1 MGGGVRVMNP
11 IATALA
17 GQIQG
22 WLTQGKP
29 LIVGLCGTQAS
40 GKSTACAQLAEHFSA
55 QGLTV
60 GVLSLDDLYLGRT
73 VRAGLAE
80 QVHPLFVTRGPPGTH
95 DTAIGIA
102 TLDAVK
108 AGRTVMLPRFDK
120 RADEPLSSREWP
132 LLDGPCDL
140 LLFEGWCV
148 GAAPVPAGLLAQ
160 PVNDLERMDDPDGI
174 WRQYWNAHLAGET
187 ADLFA
192 RIDRLAY
199 LRPPSFEVVHK
210 WRCEQ
215 EQRYQAQD
223 GVQRAAAAM
232 TDEQVARFIAHYERL
247 TRWIMEE
254 MPGRADVTIQLD
266 EARSPVSV
274 SERA

>member
-1 MGGGVRVMNP
+1 
-11 IATALA
+11 
-17 GQIQG
+17 
-22 WLTQGKP
+22 
-29 LIVGLCGTQAS
+29 
-40 GKSTACAQLAEHFSA
+40 
-55 QGLTV
+55 
-60 GVLSLDDLYLGRT
+60 
-73 VRAGLAE
+73 
-80 QVHPLFVTRGPPGTH
+80 
-95 DTAIGIA
+95 
-102 TLDAVK
+102 
-108 AGRTVMLPRFDK
+108 MLPRFDK

-148 GAAPVPAGLLAQ
+148 GAKPVPSDLIAQ
-160 PVNDLERMDDPDGI
+160 PVNNLERDDDPDSV
-174 WRQYWNAHLAGET
+174 WRSYWNAHLAGET
-187 ADLFA
+187 AELFA

-199 LRPPSFEVVHK
+199 LRPPSFDVVHK

-215 EQRYQAQD
+215 EHGYQAQD
-223 GVQRAAAAM
+223 GANRAAAAM

-247 TRWIMEE
+247 TRWMMEE

>member
-1 MGGGVRVMNP
+1 MNP

-17 GQIQG
+17 EPIER
-22 WLTQGKP
+22 WLTAGEP

-40 GKSTACAQLAEHFSA
+40 GKSTASAQLAEHFSG
-55 QGLTV
+55 QGLRV
-60 GVLSLDDLYLGRT
+60 GTLSLDDIYLGRT

-80 QVHPLFVTRGPPGTH
+80 QVHPLFATRGPPGTH

-108 AGRTVMLPRFDK
+108 AGRSVMLPRFDK

-132 LLDGPCDL
+132 LFDGPCDL

-148 GAAPVPAGLLAQ
+148 GAKPVPDDVLAQ
-160 PVNDLERMDDPDGI
+160 PVNNLERHDDPDGI
-174 WRQYWNAHLAGET
+174 WRCYWNAHLADET
-187 ADLFA
+187 AQLFA

-199 LRPPSFEVVHK
+199 LRPPSFEVVYK

-215 EQRYQAQD
+215 EHAYQVQD
-223 GVQRAAAAM
+223 GAQRAAAAM

-247 TRWIMEE
+247 TRWIMDE
-254 MPGRADVTIQLD
+254 MPRRADVTIQLD
-266 EARSPVSV
+266 EARFPVSV
-274 SERA
+274 SERV

>member
-1 MGGGVRVMNP
+1 MNP

-17 GQIQG
+17 AKIQG
-22 WLTQGKP
+22 WLTPGTP
-29 LIVGLCGTQAS
+29 LIFGLCGTQAS
-40 GKSTACAQLAEHFSA
+40 GKSTACAQLAEHFSG

-80 QVHPLFVTRGPPGTH
+80 QVHPLFATRGPPGTH

-102 TLDAVK
+102 ALDAIK
-108 AGRTVMLPRFDK
+108 RGDPVMLPRFDK
-120 RADEPLSSREWP
+120 RADEPLSSRGWP
-132 LLDGPCDL
+132 LLEGPCDL

-148 GAAPVPAGLLAQ
+148 GARPVPAELLAE
-160 PVNDLERMDDPDGI
+160 PVNALEREEDTDGI
-174 WRQYWNAHLAGET
+174 WRRHWNAHLGGDT
-187 ADLFA
+187 AELFA

-199 LRPPSFEVVHK
+199 LRPPSFEVVHQ
-210 WRCEQ
+210 WRCQQ
-215 EQRYQAQD
+215 ERGYQAAET
-223 GVQRAAAAM
+223 GERAAAAM

-247 TRWIMEE
+247 TRWIMAE

-266 EARSPVSV
+266 ESRYPVSV
-274 SERA
+274 GE

>member
-1 MGGGVRVMNP
+1 MNR

-17 GQIQG
+17 DAISG
-22 WLTQGKP
+22 WLTPGTP
-29 LIVGLCGTQAS
+29 LIVGLCGAQAS
-40 GKSTACAQLAEHFSA
+40 GKSTACAQLAAHFSG
-55 QGLTV
+55 QGLRV

-73 VRAGLAE
+73 VRAGLAAE
-80 QVHPLFVTRGPPGTH
+80 AHPLFATRGPPGTH

-108 AGRTVMLPRFDK
+108 AGHPVMLPRFDK
-120 RADEPLSSREWP
+120 RADEPLSSRDWP

-148 GAAPVPAGLLAQ
+148 GAKPVPSDLIAQ
-160 PVNDLERMDDPDGI
+160 PVNNLERDDDPDSV
-174 WRQYWNAHLAGET
+174 WRSYWNAHLAGET
-187 ADLFA
+187 AELFA

-199 LRPPSFEVVHK
+199 LRPPSFDVVHK

-215 EQRYQAQD
+215 EHGYQAQD
-223 GVQRAAAAM
+223 GANRAAAAM

-247 TRWIMEE
+247 TRWMMEE

>member
-1 MGGGVRVMNP
+1 MNP

-17 GQIQG
+17 GSIEG
-22 WLTQGKP
+22 WLTPGRP
-29 LIVGLCGTQAS
+29 LVVGLCGTQAS

-55 QGLTV
+55 RGLRV
-60 GVLSLDDLYLGRT
+60 GLLSLDDLYLGRT

-80 QVHPLFVTRGPPGTH
+80 AVHPLFATRGPPGTH

-102 TLDAVK
+102 TLDAVRRG
-108 AGRTVMLPRFDK
+108 ASVMLPRFDK

-132 LLDGPCDL
+132 LLEGPADL

-148 GAAPVPAGLLAQ
+148 GARPVPGDLLAR
-160 PVNDLERMDDPDGI
+160 PVNDLERDDDPDGM
-174 WRQYWNAHLAGET
+174 WRSHWNAHLAGET
-187 ADLFA
+187 AQLFA

-199 LRPPSFEVVHK
+199 LRPPAFEVVHR

-215 EQRYQAQD
+215 EHGYQAQD
-223 GVQRAAAAM
+223 GAQRAAAAM
-232 TDEQVARFIAHYERL
+232 TDAQVARFIAHYERL

-254 MPGRADVTIQLD
+254 MPGRADLTLELD
-266 EARSPVSV
+266 AARRPLAIKA
-274 SERA
+274 RG

>member
-1 MGGGVRVMNP
+1 MNP

-17 GQIQG
+17 VKIEG
-22 WLTQGKP
+22 WLTPGTP

-40 GKSTACAQLAEHFSA
+40 GKSTAFAQVAEHFSA
-55 QGLTV
+55 KGLKV
-60 GVLSLDDLYLGRT
+60 GVLSFDDLYLGRT

-80 QVHPLFVTRGPPGTH
+80 QVHSRFATRGPPGTH

-108 AGRTVMLPRFDK
+108 AGRSVMLPRFDK

-148 GAAPVPAGLLAQ
+148 GAKPVPSDLIAQ
-160 PVNDLERMDDPDGI
+160 PVNNLERDDDPDSV
-174 WRQYWNAHLAGET
+174 WRSYWNAHLAGET
-187 ADLFA
+187 AELFA

-199 LRPPSFEVVHK
+199 LRPPSFDVVHK

-215 EQRYQAQD
+215 EHGYQAQD
-223 GVQRAAAAM
+223 GANRAAAAM

-247 TRWIMEE
+247 TRWMMEE

>member
-1 MGGGVRVMNP
+1 MNP

-17 GQIQG
+17 AKIEG
-22 WLTQGKP
+22 WLTPGTP
-29 LIVGLCGTQAS
+29 LVVGLCGTQAS

-55 QGLTV
+55 KGLKV
-60 GVLSLDDLYLGRT
+60 GTLSLDDLYLGRT

-80 QVHPLFVTRGPPGTH
+80 QVHPLFATRGPPGTH

-132 LLDGPCDL
+132 SLEGPCDL

-148 GAAPVPAGLLAQ
+148 GARPVPDELLAL
-160 PVNDLERMDDPDGI
+160 PVNDLELEDDPDGI
-174 WRQYWNAHLAGET
+174 WRHHWNTHLAGDT
-187 ADLFA
+187 ANLFA

-215 EQRYQAQD
+215 ERGYQAQD
-223 GVQRAAAAM
+223 GAQRAVAAM

-254 MPGRADVTIQLD
+254 LPGRADVTIQLD
-266 EARSPVSV
+266 EARTPVSV

>member
-1 MGGGVRVMNP
+1 MNP

-17 GQIQG
+17 EKIGG
-22 WLTQGKP
+22 WITPGTP
-29 LIVGLCGTQAS
+29 LIVGLCGAQAS
-40 GKSTACAQLAEHFSA
+40 GKSTATAQLAEHFTRE
-55 QGLTV
+55 GLRV
-60 GVLSLDDLYLGRT
+60 GTLSLDDLYLGRT

-80 QVHPLFVTRGPPGTH
+80 QVHPLFATRGPPGTH

-108 AGRTVMLPRFDK
+108 AGRSVMLPRFDK
-120 RADEPLSSREWP
+120 RADEPLSSRDWP
-132 LLDGPCDL
+132 LLEGTCDL

-148 GAAPVPAGLLAQ
+148 GAKPVPHDQLVQ
-160 PVNDLERMDDPDGI
+160 PANDLERVDDPDGI
-174 WRQYWNAHLAGET
+174 WRSHWNTHLAGET
-187 ADLFA
+187 AALFG

-199 LRPPSFEVVHK
+199 LRPPSFEVVHQ

-215 EQRYQAQD
+215 EHGYQAQD
-223 GVQRAAAAM
+223 GAQRAAAAM

>member
-1 MGGGVRVMNP
+1 MNP

-17 GQIQG
+17 VKIEG
-22 WLTQGKP
+22 WLTPGTP

-40 GKSTACAQLAEHFSA
+40 GKSTAFAQVAEHFSA
-55 QGLTV
+55 KGLKV
-60 GVLSLDDLYLGRT
+60 GVLSFDDLYLGRT

-80 QVHPLFVTRGPPGTH
+80 QVHPLFATRGPPGTH

-108 AGRTVMLPRFDK
+108 AGRSVMLPRFDK

-148 GAAPVPAGLLAQ
+148 GAKPVPSDLIAQ
-160 PVNDLERMDDPDGI
+160 PVNNLERDDDPDSV
-174 WRQYWNAHLAGET
+174 WRSYWNAHLAGET
-187 ADLFA
+187 AELFA
-192 RIDRLAY
+192 RIARLAY
-199 LRPPSFEVVHK
+199 LRPPSFDVVHK

-215 EQRYQAQD
+215 EHGYQAQA
-223 GVQRAAAAM
+223 GANRAAAAW
-232 TDEQVARFIAHYERL
+232 TDGQGARVIAHC
-247 TRWIMEE
+247 
-254 MPGRADVTIQLD
+254 
-266 EARSPVSV
+266 
-274 SERA
+274 